1 MLALRLWRR
10 AYSKLVVAVI
20 AILLAAIPLQ
30 SSCAS
35 GGADLVHLKIL
46 AINDFHGY
54 ITSTEKLG
62 GRPVGGAAYL
72 SSYFVQR
79 EMQANVTLR
88 VHAGDAVGA
97 SPPLSGLLQDEP
109 TIEVLSM
116 LGFDVG
122 VPGNH
127 EFDEGLAELY
137 RLQYG
142 GHHDVTGYFHGSS
155 FPLVAANVIR
165 KDTGEPIFPPFVIKA
180 VLGVPV
186 AFIGVVTAEAPSVI
200 TQARVSDLEFG
211 DPVEA
216 VNRWVREIR
225 SLGIEAIVVLAHE
238 GGTVDEDSGLVEGPI
253 VDIAFGVDDAVDAI
267 VSGHTHQ
274 GYAAHIDDK
283 LVVQA
288 YSKGTAFADIHLVID
303 RNTGDVAYSEA
314 EIVTVW
320 ADAVEPDSRILG
332 LIDKYEEEVK
342 PVTERVIAT
351 AATDLTRKQSEAGE
365 SALGNL
371 IADAHRWVA
380 EADIAFTNP
389 GGIRNDLQA
398 GDVTWG
404 ELYVVQPFGNDLV
417 KMTMTGDQIQRALN
431 QQWRQAG
438 DSVEVK
444 FLQLSGIRYTWDP
457 SLPLGNRIVS
467 ATLDDGTPIQSDAE
481 YTVAVNGF
489 LASGGDGFTVFAEA
503 CQRTVVT
510 NDLDALI
517 QFLQSLGR
525 PVEAEIEGRITK
537 LSPDR

>member
-20 AILLAAIPLQ
+20 AVLLAAIPLQ
-30 SSCAS
+30 NSYAS

-398 GDVTWG
+398 GDVTRG

-431 QQWRQAG
+431 QQWRQVG

>member
-1 MLALRLWRR
+1 MFARKLLRLT
-10 AYSKLVVAVI
+10 YSRLVVVVVTV
-20 AILLAAIPLQ
+20 LLAVVPLQ
-30 SSCAS
+30 NSYAS

-54 ITSTEKLG
+54 IASTEKLG
-62 GRPVGGAAYL
+62 GMPVGGAAYL

-109 TIEVLSM
+109 TIEILSV
-116 LGFDVG
+116 LGFDIG

-142 GHHDVTGYFHGSS
+142 GHHDVTGHFHGNS
-155 FPLVAANVIR
+155 FPLVAANVKHR
-165 KDTGEPIFPPFVIKA
+165 DTGELIFPPYLIKA

-186 AFIGVVTAEAPSVI
+186 AFIGVVTTETPSIVAH
-200 TQARVSDLEFG
+200 ARVSDLEFE

-225 SLGIEAIVVLAHE
+225 SLGVEAIVVLAHE

-253 VDIAFGVDDAVDAI
+253 VDIAFGVDEAVDAI

-320 ADAVEPDSRILG
+320 ADAVQPDPRILG
-332 LIDKYEEEVK
+332 LIRQYEEEVK
-342 PVTERVIAT
+342 PVTDRVIAT
-351 AATDLTRKQSEAGE
+351 AASDLTRTQSEAGE

-371 IADAHRWVA
+371 IADAHRSVA

-398 GDVTWG
+398 GEVTWG

-417 KMTMTGDQIQRALN
+417 KMTMTGDQILRALN
-431 QQWRQAG
+431 QQWRQVG

-444 FLQLSGIRYTWDP
+444 FLQISGIKYTWDP
-457 SLPLGNRIVS
+457 SRPLGDRIVS
-467 ATLDDGTPIQSDAE
+467 AALEDGIPLQSDAE
-481 YTVAVNGF
+481 YTVAANGF

-503 CQRTVVT
+503 GQRTVVT

-517 QFLQSLGR
+517 QFLQSMGR

>member
-1 MLALRLWRR
+1 MFARKLLRLT
-10 AYSKLVVAVI
+10 YSRLVVVVVTV
-20 AILLAAIPLQ
+20 LLAVVPLQ
-30 SSCAS
+30 NSYAS

-54 ITSTEKLG
+54 IASTEKLG
-62 GRPVGGAAYL
+62 GMPVGGAAYL

-109 TIEVLSM
+109 TIEILSV
-116 LGFDVG
+116 LGFDIG

-142 GHHDVTGYFHGSS
+142 GHHDVTGHFHGNS
-155 FPLVAANVIR
+155 FPLVAANVKHR
-165 KDTGEPIFPPFVIKA
+165 DTGELIFPPYLIKA

-186 AFIGVVTAEAPSVI
+186 AFIGVVTTETPSIVAH
-200 TQARVSDLEFG
+200 ARVSDLEFE

-225 SLGIEAIVVLAHE
+225 SLGVEAIVVLAHE

-253 VDIAFGVDDAVDAI
+253 VDIAFGVDEAVDAI

-320 ADAVEPDSRILG
+320 ADAVQPDPRILG
-332 LIDKYEEEVK
+332 LIRQYEEEVK
-342 PVTERVIAT
+342 PVTDRVIAT
-351 AATDLTRKQSEAGE
+351 AASDLTRTQSEAGE

-371 IADAHRWVA
+371 IADAHRSVA

-398 GDVTWG
+398 GEVTWG

-417 KMTMTGDQIQRALN
+417 KMTMTGDQILRALN
-431 QQWRQAG
+431 QQWRQVG

-444 FLQLSGIRYTWDP
+444 FLQ
-457 SLPLGNRIVS
+457 
-467 ATLDDGTPIQSDAE
+467 
-481 YTVAVNGF
+481 
-489 LASGGDGFTVFAEA
+489 
-503 CQRTVVT
+503 
-510 NDLDALI
+510 
-517 QFLQSLGR
+517 
-525 PVEAEIEGRITK
+525 ITGVK
-537 LSPDR
+537 

>member
-20 AILLAAIPLQ
+20 AVLLAAIPLQ
-30 SSCAS
+30 NSYAS

-332 LIDKYEEEVK
+332 LIDKYEEGVK

-398 GDVTWG
+398 GDVTRG

-431 QQWRQAG
+431 QQWRQVG

>member
-20 AILLAAIPLQ
+20 AVLLAAIPLQ

-46 AINDFHGY
+46 AINDLHGY
-54 ITSTEKLG
+54 IVSTEELG

-431 QQWRQAG
+431 QQWRQVG

>member
-20 AILLAAIPLQ
+20 AVLLAAIPLQ
-30 SSCAS
+30 NSYAS

-62 GRPVGGAAYL
+62 GMPVGGAAYL

-200 TQARVSDLEFG
+200 TQARVSDLEFE

-267 VSGHTHQ
+267 VCGHTHQ
-274 GYAAHIDDK
+274 GYATHIDDK

-320 ADAVEPDSRILG
+320 ADAVQPDPRILG
-332 LIDKYEEEVK
+332 LIGKYEEEVK
-342 PVTERVIAT
+342 PVTDRVIAT
-351 AATDLTRKQSEAGE
+351 AASDLTRKQSEAGE

-380 EADIAFTNP
+380 QADIAFTNP

-417 KMTMTGDQIQRALN
+417 KMTMTGDQILRALN

-444 FLQLSGIRYTWDP
+444 FLQASGIKYAWDP
-457 SLPLGNRIVS
+457 SRPLGDRIVS
-467 ATLDDGTPIQSDAE
+467 AALEDGTLLQSDAE

>member
-1 MLALRLWRR
+1 
-10 AYSKLVVAVI
+10 AVI
-20 AILLAAIPLQ
+20 AVLLAAIPLQ
-30 SSCAS
+30 NSYAS

-398 GDVTWG
+398 GDVTRG

-431 QQWRQAG
+431 QQWRQVG

-481 YTVAVNGF
+481 YTVAVNSF

>member
-20 AILLAAIPLQ
+20 AVLLAAIPLQ

-431 QQWRQAG
+431 QQWRQVG